1 MPRIEDNALNAQ
13 DVADI
18 LQVSRNT
25 VYNLVKTGELSSY
38 MVGRK
43 MRFTLADVDAY
54 IARSHGAQFNAEG
67 EEAASLNLGKDT
79 FCIAGND
86 ILADVI
92 ANFLGQEGV
101 PLLRRYE
108 NSYAALHNIYMGAAH
123 AALVHLFD
131 RKTGRF
137 NVPFVQRLVPG
148 TPLVAFHLARRPA
161 GLIVPKRNPKKLSKW
176 SDLLRE
182 DVTVALCEHGSG
194 SRVLTD
200 ENLVALGA
208 PHTAFAKHAQCS
220 STVAAAQFVSAG
232 NADCAVGS
240 EYLVSQFK
248 GLSFIPLTTEEFAL
262 VVKKSEEHA
271 AVLRTLRSYLS
282 APAFMAEA
290 SRLGGCDTAGAG
302 NILYEV

>member
-18 LQVSRNT
+18 LHVSRNT
-25 VYNLVKTGELSSY
+25 VYGLVKAGELSSY
-38 MVGRK
+38 LVGRK

-54 IARSHGAQFNAEG
+54 IARSHGAQLSAEG
-67 EEAASLNLGKDT
+67 EEAASVNLGKGA

-86 ILADVI
+86 ILADVV
-92 ANFLGQEGV
+92 ANYLGQEGV
-101 PLLRRYE
+101 SLVRRYE
-108 NSYAALHNIYMGAAH
+108 NSYAALHDVYMGAAH

-137 NVPFVQRLVPG
+137 NVSFVQRLVPG
-148 TPLVAFHLARRPA
+148 TPLVVFHLARRPA
-161 GLIVPKRNPKKLSKW
+161 GLIVPRRNPKKLSKW

-194 SRVLTD
+194 SRVLID

-208 PHTAFAKHAQCS
+208 PYTAFNKHVQCS
-220 STVAAAQFVSAG
+220 SALAAAQFVAAG

-248 GLSFIPLTTEEFAL
+248 GLSFIPLTIEEFAL

-271 AVLRTLRSYLS
+271 AVLHTLRSYLS

-290 SRLGGCDTAGAG
+290 SRLGSCDTAGAG

>member
-18 LQVSRNT
+18 LHISRNT
-25 VYNLVKTGELSSY
+25 VYNLVKAGELSSY
-38 MVGRK
+38 LVGRK

-54 IARSHGAQFNAEG
+54 ISRSHGTQRSAEG
-67 EEAASLNLGKDT
+67 AEAARASMGKKA

-101 PLLRRYE
+101 SLLRRYE
-108 NSYAALHNIYMGAAH
+108 NSYAALHDVYMGAAH
-123 AALVHLFD
+123 AALIHLFD

-148 TPLVAFHLARRPA
+148 TPLVVFHLARRPA
-161 GLIVPKRNPKKLSKW
+161 GLIVPKRNPKKLRKW

-182 DVTVALCEHGSG
+182 DVTAALCEYGSG
-194 SRVLTD
+194 TRVLTD

-208 PHTAFAKHAQCS
+208 PHTAFNKHAQCS
-220 STVAAAQFVSAG
+220 SALSAVQFVAAG

-248 GLSFIPLTTEEFAL
+248 GLSFIPLATEEFAL

-271 AVLRTLRSYLS
+271 AVLHTLRTYLS
-282 APAFMAEA
+282 APAFITEA
-290 SRLGGCDTAGAG
+290 SRLGGCDTTGAG